1 VDKEAREAAEKP
13 TKNLT
18 PPSFPLANSSPSA
31 FLLKPRL
38 SLIKGPILLADGPP
52 GIRIVKVSSTI
63 SQRRFKLKSSLF
75 ARNVREALDEAF
87 GKDVDEG

>member
-1 VDKEAREAAEKP
+1 
-13 TKNLT
+13 
-18 PPSFPLANSSPSA
+18 
-31 FLLKPRL
+31 
-38 SLIKGPILLADGPP
+38 LIKGPILLADGPP